1 MRRIFSRCCAR
12 AAEQRDE
19 LAALIK
25 KTRSHGTIAMR
36 VGSAKRLRSA
46 RYLRFSSSRVGRRPV
61 GNSFDDLVC
70 ACEQRWRHFE
80 AERPGGLEIDHQRIL
95 YRRLDRQVGCLLTPQ
110 NAIDVA
116 GGLPMLLDVIGSV
129 GDQPAAGS
137 ESAAG

>member
-1 MRRIFSRCCAR
+1 ELDAR
-12 AAEQRDE
+12 KTLCPVLAAGQVCPLYHRKRTSSEATGMSALCQTLTNCSAAKRPLLDHLVGAREQRPGHLD
-19 LAALIK
+19 
-25 KTRSHGTIAMR
+25 
-36 VGSAKRLRSA
+36 
-46 RYLRFSSSRVGRRPV
+46 
-61 GNSFDDLVC
+61 
-70 ACEQRWRHFE
+70 
-80 AERPGGLEIDHQRIL
+80 AERPRGLEVDHQRIL

>member
-1 MRRIFSRCCAR
+1 MRRERMTNPKCLGRAIPDTFSARSADLTGLKMRRI
-12 AAEQRDE
+12 
-19 LAALIK
+19 
-25 KTRSHGTIAMR
+25 TRGA
-36 VGSAKRLRSA
+36 
-46 RYLRFSSSRVGRRPV
+46 
-61 GNSFDDLVC
+61 SFDDLVC